1 MTIPSASAAGFDYP
15 FTCNQASLTADFAQ
29 RDGLPHTT
37 TPADQWYSKSDE
49 GGYLNG
55 GWGPNA
61 AALPPVAVPS
71 DAGCAATT
79 WKQERI
85 LSAALHYVNDSGNAQ
100 ALQYRHHHI
109 PDWNPTGSTEPA
121 GGAKTTD
128 LDGQSPQTWAAG
140 RGLDCSNFTA
150 WVYNY
155 GLGIGFGGDV
165 GGPGKALQGNIDP
178 NVLFANPAQISD
190 EVARVLDSF
199 GTPHTGTGAGPT
211 HIFNLG
217 HGISQHTPPEHVAA
231 LVDAVHTHSRQLRQ
245 G

>member
-140 RGLDCSNFTA
+140 RGLDCLARTA
-150 WVYNY
+150 RAG
-155 GLGIGFGGDV
+155 GLSACFGFGMNCGADCGAAAV
-165 GGPGKALQGNIDP
+165 LWRLAARRGPPILPPTKRGEI
-178 NVLFANPAQISD
+178 
-190 EVARVLDSF
+190 
-199 GTPHTGTGAGPT
+199 TP
-211 HIFNLG
+211 
-217 HGISQHTPPEHVAA
+217 
-231 LVDAVHTHSRQLRQ
+231 
-245 G
+245 